1 MDQPD
6 PSESAA
12 APRFPGETVA
22 VPDPAFEA
30 MAAALRRSG
39 PRGQDALRE
48 AGRAAGE
55 AFFEVMDGGER
66 RSPGEF
72 WDEARRVTAS
82 AGVGRPEYAVLA
94 PGVGSVTLTG
104 GPELGR
110 SDPGACHF
118 AAGWIGGLL
127 TGAAGEPVAVF
138 EVRCASLG
146 PVDACRFLVGSAAR
160 LRRIRRRLADGEP
173 LFRAVSAGDRSSARS
188 DAPGARS
195 GGP

>member
-1 MDQPD
+1 MDQSD
-6 PSESAA
+6 PRESAVS
-12 APRFPGETVA
+12 PGVPGETVT
-22 VPDPAFEA
+22 VPGPAFEA

-39 PRGQDALRE
+39 SRGQGALRE

-55 AFFEVMDGGER
+55 AFFDAMDAGEQ

-94 PGVGSVTLTG
+94 PGVGSVTLTA
-104 GPELGR
+104 GPELRR

-173 LFRAVSAGDRSSARS
+173 LFRAVSAGDRGNARG
-188 DAPGARS
+188 DASNAGSGA
-195 GGP
+195 P